1 MNTVIS
7 ERHLEFMKE
16 CWKRGISDSLISTIV
31 PVGNSQVSKIRKT
44 YKFQPYARYASKQ
57 SIFDLFDILRDKR
70 FSYMISCSN
79 PLRTKNNVEFWER
92 HKDMFEY
99 FMELRNNALKD
110 DTLWEE
116 INPDEVPLEEVF
128 KLEEEATVESEAVEE
143 NVCSVDA
150 PEAKE
155 DESTWHTVPKEC
167 VPKDYIKQELKSLC
181 SMATLNEYYEL
192 AHDILNVL
200 EEDF

>member
-1 MNTVIS
+1 MNSVIS

-16 CWKRGISDSLISTIV
+16 CWKRGISDTLISTIV
-31 PVGNSQVSKIRKT
+31 PVGNSQISKIRKS
-44 YKFQPYARYASKQ
+44 YKIQTSARNVSKQ
-57 SIFDLFDILRDKR
+57 GIYDLFEILRDKR

-99 FMELRNNALKD
+99 FMELRSKALSE
-110 DTLWEE
+110 DTSWEE
-116 INPDEVPLEEVF
+116 IDPDEVSLEEAF
-128 KLEEEATVESEAVEE
+128 GLEEEATIEPERTTS
-143 NVCSVDA
+143 DA
-150 PEAKE
+150 PEVKE
-155 DESTWHTVPKEC
+155 DEAAWYSVS
-167 VPKDYIKQELKSLC
+167 KDYIKQELKHLC
-181 SMATLNEYYEL
+181 SMAALNEYYEL